1 MAGLNVEIRNFTP
14 HDPITFFSASASVVL
29 PQQGLA
35 RCGLIETESG
45 YWDDENRV
53 RRVLVEYGD
62 VAGLPEPAAGTV
74 VLVSQLVV
82 RAVPERADLAFPHDL
97 VRDDEGTVIGFNT
110 LARLGAGA

>member
-1 MAGLNVEIRNFTP
+1 MPGPTVEIRNFTP
-14 HDPITFFSASASVVL
+14 HDPITFLSAEGPVVL

-35 RCGLIETESG
+35 RCDLVETESG
-45 YWDDENRV
+45 YWDDEHRV

-62 VAGLPEPAAGTV
+62 VTGLPDPAAMTV
-74 VLVSQLVV
+74 ILVSQLVV

-97 VRDDEGTVIGFNT
+97 VRDDVGTVIGFKT